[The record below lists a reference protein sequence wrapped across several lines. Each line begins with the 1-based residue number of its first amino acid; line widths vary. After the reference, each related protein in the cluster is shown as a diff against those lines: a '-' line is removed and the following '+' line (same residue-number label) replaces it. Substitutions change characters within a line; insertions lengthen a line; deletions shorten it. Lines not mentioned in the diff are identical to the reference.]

1 MSPRFPNAA
10 LSNNKKAE
18 PRMNDFRATFQRIG
32 TPDAITWTSF
42 WVTFI
47 AVIGGHFSAPNS
59 SDHAPLR
66 ILCLI
71 IAHCAMFV
79 PLVAWRWVLLRY
91 HGRPRPWL
99 TLLAFLLA
107 SIVRGLVL
115 FFALRTL
122 ADVSNISLSARVF
135 IAAWITMIS
144 LTFTALAISS
154 FRAAERDAQRLE
166 GMRQSLKDT
175 SDLVATQI
183 QRRNE
188 DAIAQVQKRLTIA
201 VSALEGVTTDQVALE
216 RLRHLATDVI
226 RPMSH
231 ELARSSP
238 TVTVPLISDQSTRAG
253 WRATVEALSQR
264 GQFLPVTT
272 ASVIVLLYIPS
283 AFLTLPERGLPV
295 LASITA
301 FWITLTLGNRALDR
315 ALPRSTPVRS
325 AMLVMLVSI
334 ASSAPVVAIGG
345 LLAIGGVV
353 GRNITVG
360 GIVSLPLAAIIGA
373 LLRSRVSA
381 QRAIANDLEQL
392 TRRLSQQLVHLR
404 QAQWYHERSLL
415 RALHGDMQSA
425 VTVAAIRLDR
435 ALADGAVPPHLL
447 TEIRESITEQID
459 VLSAAGPQPAT
470 LDQLANR
477 LTTTWSRVC
486 NVSLDIDETVRAA
499 LDNDDILRSTITEI
513 MTEAVS
519 NSIRHGQAKQVEI
532 TLDVDTSDQVRL
544 RVDDDGVGHVPTKG
558 QGLGSTFLDECTSE
572 WSSKSSDLGHRLEA
586 RLPIQVPELA
596 PADIP
601 VAR

>member
-1 MSPRFPNAA
+1 
-10 LSNNKKAE
+10 
-18 PRMNDFRATFQRIG
+18 MNDFRAAFRRIG
-32 TPDAITWTSF
+32 TPDAITWTAF

-66 ILCLI
+66 LLCLL

-99 TLLAFLLA
+99 TLFAFLLA

-115 FFALRTL
+115 FFALRIL
-122 ADVSNISLSARVF
+122 ADISNISLPARVI
-135 IAAWITMIS
+135 IATWTSMIS
-144 LTFTALAISS
+144 LTFTALAVSS
-154 FRAAERDAQRLE
+154 FRAAEHDTQRLQ
-166 GMRQSLKDT
+166 GIRQSLKEA
-175 SDLVATQI
+175 SDLVSTQI
-183 QRRNE
+183 KRRNE
-188 DAIAQVQKRLTIA
+188 DAIAQVQERLTIA
-201 VSALEGVTTDQVALE
+201 VSALDGVRTDEVALE
-216 RLRHLATDVI
+216 RLRYLAADVI

-238 TVTVPLISDQSTRAG
+238 TVTVPVSAPAITRAG

-264 GQFLPVTT
+264 GQFLPVAT
-272 ASVIVLLYIPS
+272 ATVIVLAYTPT
-283 AFLTLPERGLPV
+283 AFLTLSGRALPT

-301 FWITLTLGNRALDR
+301 FSITLALGNRVLNW

-334 ASSAPVVAIGG
+334 ASSAPVVAIAG
-345 LLAIGGVV
+345 LVAIGGVV
-353 GRNITVG
+353 GRNITIG
-360 GIVSLPLAAIIGA
+360 GIVFLPLAAIVGA
-373 LLRSRVSA
+373 LISSRVSA
-381 QRAIANDLEQL
+381 QRRIANELEQL
-392 TRRLSQQLVHLR
+392 TRQLSQELVHLR
-404 QAQWYHERSLL
+404 QAQWYHERSLS
-415 RALHGDMQSA
+415 RALHGQLQSA

-435 ALADGAVPPHLL
+435 ALADGAVPPELMA
-447 TEIRESITEQID
+447 EIRESITGQID

-470 LDQLANR
+470 IDQLASR

-486 NVSLDIDETVRAA
+486 NVSLDIDETARAA
-499 LDNDDILRSTITEI
+499 LDNDDILRSTVTEI

-519 NSIRHGQAKQVEI
+519 NSIRHGDAKHVQI

-544 RVDDDGVGHVPTKG
+544 RVDDDGVGQVPTNG
-558 QGLGSTFLDECTSE
+558 QGLGSTFLDECTSG
-572 WSSKSSDLGHRLEA
+572 WSSTSSDLGHRLEA
-586 RLPIQVPELA
+586 RLPIKMPELA
-596 PADIP
+596 PVDIP

>member
-1 MSPRFPNAA
+1 
-10 LSNNKKAE
+10 
-18 PRMNDFRATFQRIG
+18 MNDFRATFQRIG

-47 AVIGGHFSAPNS
+47 AVTGGHFSAPNS

-66 ILCLI
+66 ILCLL

-79 PLVAWRWVLLRY
+79 PLVAWRWALLRY

-99 TLLAFLLA
+99 TLFAFLLA

-154 FRAAERDAQRLE
+154 FRTAERDAQRLE
-166 GMRQSLKDT
+166 GMRQSLKDA

-183 QRRNE
+183 QRRNT

-201 VSALEGVTTDQVALE
+201 VSALEGVTTDEVALE
-216 RLRHLATDVI
+216 RLQHLATDVI

-238 TVTVPLISDQSTRAG
+238 TVTVPLISDPSTRAG

-295 LASITA
+295 LASIAA
-301 FWITLTLGNRALDR
+301 FWITLALGNRVLDR

-334 ASSAPVVAIGG
+334 AASAPVVAIGG

-381 QRAIANDLEQL
+381 QRAIANELEQL
-392 TRRLSQQLVHLR
+392 TRQLSHQLVHLR
-404 QAQWYHERSLL
+404 QAQWYHERSL
-415 RALHGDMQSA
+415 
-425 VTVAAIRLDR
+425 
-435 ALADGAVPPHLL
+435 
-447 TEIRESITEQID
+447 
-459 VLSAAGPQPAT
+459 
-470 LDQLANR
+470 
-477 LTTTWSRVC
+477 SR
-486 NVSLDIDETVRAA
+486 
-499 LDNDDILRSTITEI
+499 
-513 MTEAVS
+513 
-519 NSIRHGQAKQVEI
+519 
-532 TLDVDTSDQVRL
+532 
-544 RVDDDGVGHVPTKG
+544 
-558 QGLGSTFLDECTSE
+558 
-572 WSSKSSDLGHRLEA
+572 
-586 RLPIQVPELA
+586 A
-596 PADIP
+596 PAQTC
-601 VAR
+601 V

>member
-1 MSPRFPNAA
+1 
-10 LSNNKKAE
+10 
-18 PRMNDFRATFQRIG
+18 MNDFRAAFRRIG
-32 TPDAITWTSF
+32 TPDAITWTAF

-66 ILCLI
+66 LLCLL

-99 TLLAFLLA
+99 TLFAFVFS
-107 SIVRGLVL
+107 SIARGLVL
-115 FFALRTL
+115 FFALRIL
-122 ADVSNISLSARVF
+122 ADISNISLPARVI
-135 IAAWITMIS
+135 IATWTSMIS
-144 LTFTALAISS
+144 LTFTALAVSS
-154 FRAAERDAQRLE
+154 FRAAERDTQRLQ
-166 GMRQSLKDT
+166 GIRQSLKEA
-175 SDLVATQI
+175 SDRVSTQI
-183 QRRNE
+183 KRRNE
-188 DAIAQVQKRLTIA
+188 DAIARVQERLTIA
-201 VSALEGVTTDQVALE
+201 VSALDGVRTDEVALE
-216 RLRHLATDVI
+216 RLRYLAADVI

-238 TVTVPLISDQSTRAG
+238 TVTVPVSAPAITRAG

-264 GQFLPVTT
+264 GQFLPVAT
-272 ASVIVLLYIPS
+272 ATVIVLAYTPT
-283 AFLTLPERGLPV
+283 AFLTLSGRALPT

-301 FWITLTLGNRALDR
+301 FSITLALGNRVLNW

-334 ASSAPVVAIGG
+334 AASAPVVAIGG

-360 GIVSLPLAAIIGA
+360 GIVFLPLAAIVGA
-373 LLRSRVSA
+373 LISSRVSA
-381 QRAIANDLEQL
+381 QRRIANELEQL
-392 TRRLSQQLVHLR
+392 TRQLSQKLVHLR
-404 QAQWYHERSLL
+404 QAQWYHERSLS

-435 ALADGAVPPHLL
+435 ALADGAVPPELMA
-447 TEIRESITEQID
+447 EIRESITGQID

-470 LDQLANR
+470 IDQLASR

-486 NVSLDIDETVRAA
+486 NVSLDIDETARAA
-499 LDNDDILRSTITEI
+499 LDNDDILRSTVTEI

-519 NSIRHGQAKQVEI
+519 NSIRHGDAKHVQI

-544 RVDDDGVGHVPTKG
+544 RVDDDGVGQVPTNG
-558 QGLGSTFLDECTSE
+558 QGLGSTFLDECTSG

-586 RLPIQVPELA
+586 RLPIKMPELA

>member
-1 MSPRFPNAA
+1 
-10 LSNNKKAE
+10 
-18 PRMNDFRATFQRIG
+18 MNDFRAAFRRIG
-32 TPDAITWTSF
+32 TPDAITWTAF

-66 ILCLI
+66 LLCLL

-99 TLLAFLLA
+99 TLFAFLLA

-115 FFALRTL
+115 FFALRIL
-122 ADVSNISLSARVF
+122 ADISNISLPARVI
-135 IAAWITMIS
+135 IATWTSMIS
-144 LTFTALAISS
+144 LTFTALAVSS
-154 FRAAERDAQRLE
+154 FRAAEHDTQRLQ
-166 GMRQSLKDT
+166 GIRQSLKEA
-175 SDLVATQI
+175 SDLVSTQI
-183 QRRNE
+183 KRRNE
-188 DAIAQVQKRLTIA
+188 DAIAQVQERLTIA
-201 VSALEGVTTDQVALE
+201 VSALDGVRTDEVALE
-216 RLRHLATDVI
+216 RLRYLAADVI

-238 TVTVPLISDQSTRAG
+238 TVTVPVIAPATTRAG

-272 ASVIVLLYIPS
+272 ASVIVLAYTPT
-283 AFLTLPERGLPV
+283 AFLTLSGRALPT

-301 FWITLTLGNRALDR
+301 FSITLALGNRVLNW

-334 ASSAPVVAIGG
+334 ASSAPVVAIAG
-345 LLAIGGVV
+345 LVAIGGVV
-353 GRNITVG
+353 GRNITIG
-360 GIVSLPLAAIIGA
+360 GIVFLPLAAIVGA
-373 LLRSRVSA
+373 LISSRVSA
-381 QRAIANDLEQL
+381 QRRIANELEQL
-392 TRRLSQQLVHLR
+392 TRQLSQELVHLR
-404 QAQWYHERSLL
+404 QAQWYHERSLS
-415 RALHGDMQSA
+415 RALHGQMQSA

-435 ALADGAVPPHLL
+435 ALADGAVPPELMA
-447 TEIRESITEQID
+447 EIRESITGQID

-470 LDQLANR
+470 IDQLASR

-486 NVSLDIDETVRAA
+486 NVSLDIDETARAA
-499 LDNDDILRSTITEI
+499 LDNDDILRSTVTEI

-519 NSIRHGQAKQVEI
+519 NSIRHGDAKHVQI

-544 RVDDDGVGHVPTKG
+544 RVDDDGVGQVPTNG
-558 QGLGSTFLDECTSE
+558 QGLGSTFLDECTSG
-572 WSSKSSDLGHRLEA
+572 WSSTSSDLGHRLEA
-586 RLPIQVPELA
+586 RLPIKMPELA